1 MSVDNVARAS
11 RPTKASPRG
20 VTALPDSDLQSD
32 SETAGAALWEKLR
45 GGPPQSDDAVRHWP
59 SCTRFGEVLG
69 GLRGLEARVTLG
81 GLGRWEGAAH
91 DTLRVRQ
98 RGEPPGARLSGAAS
112 ACDDVHGHPDVAPG
126 AMRALDS
133 SGGDVR

>member
-1 MSVDNVARAS
+1 MSVDVVARAS
-11 RPTKASPRG
+11 RPTKASPG
-20 VTALPDSDLQSD
+20 GLTALPDLQ
-32 SETAGAALWEKLR
+32 SETAGAALWEQLR
-45 GGPPQSDDAVRHWP
+45 GGPPRSDDAVRHWL

-69 GLRGLEARVTLG
+69 GLRGLETRVTLG

-112 ACDDVHGHPDVAPG
+112 ACDDVYGHPEVTPR